1 MCYTVRVSLYQVKLM
16 PNLQGRCSVTFFSLY
31 NVFVLQSQCNQFI
44 TLSPSS
50 VTDVTVRYR
59 CLNSEVSWICTLGVC
74 STALYE
80 HVWLGGQWVIRT
92 TVLVSSHWQL
102 ILTDTGNWIRRMDF
116 RSEATITCK
125 MSQFDQWPERDLS
138 TRLMYVKSC
147 NSCKN
152 EITFCILVNDWSFKS
167 N

>member
-1 MCYTVRVSLYQVKLM
+1 M
-16 PNLQGRCSVTFFSLY
+16 PNLQGRCSVAFFPLY

-50 VTDVTVRYR
+50 VTKVTVRYR

-74 STALYE
+74 FTALYE
-80 HVWLGGQWVIRT
+80 HVWLGGQWVIGT

-102 ILTDTGNWIRRMDF
+102 ILTDTRNWIRRMNF

-125 MSQFDQWPERDLS
+125 MSQFDQLPERDQN

-147 NSCKN
+147 DSCKN
-152 EITFCILVNDWSFKS
+152 EITLCILVNNWSCKS
-167 N
+167 D